1 MDIVLRMEGRSKG
14 REKDG
19 GFELG
24 LQEIMMDYDIQKD
37 IL

>member
-1 MDIVLRMEGRSKG
+1 MEGRSKG

-24 LQEIMMDYDIQKD
+24 LQEIIIMDYDC
-37 IL
+37 ILKPPS